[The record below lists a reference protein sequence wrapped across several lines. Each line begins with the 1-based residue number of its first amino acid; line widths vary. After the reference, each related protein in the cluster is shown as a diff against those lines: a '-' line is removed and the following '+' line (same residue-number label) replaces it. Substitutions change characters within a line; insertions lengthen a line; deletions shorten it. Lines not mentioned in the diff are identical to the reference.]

1 MADLFGYSQLFT
13 DRPET
18 WFADGYVGIADGYG
32 TPSFGTVPSGIVQS
46 ITYVSTGLYT
56 IDLKQP
62 WYALLF
68 ATAVSEIPSSLSPA
82 YLSCQLV
89 SDDVGTSVTPKV
101 TIQFHVSGTP
111 TDLPEGSGFRFLLLL
126 KRSSA

>member
-18 WFADGYVGIADGYG
+18 WFADGYVSVG
-32 TPSFGTVPSGIVQS
+32 TTGAPSFGTVPSGIVQS
-46 ITYVSTGLYT
+46 ITRTGVGTYT

-82 YLSCQLV
+82 SVSCQLV

-101 TIQFHVSGTP
+101 TIQFHIAGVATE
-111 TDLPEGSGFRFLLLL
+111 LPAGSGFRFLLLL

>member
-18 WFADGYVGIADGYG
+18 WIADGYVGIADGYG
-32 TPSFGTVPSGIVQS
+32 TPSAETVPSGIVQS
-46 ITYVSTGLYT
+46 ITRTGTGTYT

-82 YLSCQLV
+82 AVSCQLV
-89 SDDVGTSVTPKV
+89 SDDVGTSATPKV
-101 TIQFHVSGTP
+101 TIQFHIAGSATE
-111 TDLPEGSGFRFLLLL
+111 LPEGSGFRFLLLL